1 MKTLII
7 CGNPCIQNIYHQTQS
22 GHESQEVHRAESFK
36 QCLGGKGLNV
46 SGYLNHHQVEHH
58 VFLPSSQLAIGLQ
71 VKDKMTQLEYS
82 HPIYTALIRDLRVC
96 TTLIS
101 EGAIQEWVGP
111 SPQMT
116 ALENKELLS
125 NLKSLIDRIEF
136 DRIVV
141 SGTIL
146 GTKIEKLFDIL
157 VKYKQSGGVLVVD
170 SFQNFSYW
178 SEARVFPDI
187 WKLNSDEWSVVGE
200 YSPEYNH
207 VKIETNSHEVRLDIG
222 MIDGEI
228 QGHKSPVQTIEKP
241 INTIGAGDIWLGEFL
256 LQTSGVKDLSHQN
269 WSHILSQANQA
280 AFKRVQRLNLW
291 DF

>member
-7 CGNPCIQNIYHQTQS
+7 CGNPCIQNIYHQTQFN
-22 GHESQEVHRAESFK
+22 HESQEVHRAQSFH

-46 SGYLNHHQVEHH
+46 SGYLNQHQVEHH
-58 VFLPSSQLAIGLQ
+58 VFQPSSQLAIGLQ

-82 HPIYTALIRDLRVC
+82 HPIYTPLAQDLRVC

-101 EGAIQEWVGP
+101 EGVIQEWVGP
-111 SPQMT
+111 SPTMT
-116 ALENKELLS
+116 ELENNELLS

-136 DRIVV
+136 ERIIV

-146 GTKIEKLFDIL
+146 GTKVKELFDIL
-157 VKYKQSGGVLVVD
+157 VEYKQSGGILVVD

-178 SEARVFPDI
+178 SEADVFPDI

-207 VKIETNSHEVRLDIG
+207 VKIVTNSHEVRLDVGIAHE
-222 MIDGEI
+222 EI
-228 QGHKSPVQTIEKP
+228 QVHTSPVQTIEKP
-241 INTIGAGDIWLGEFL
+241 INTIGAGDVWLGEFL